1 MDSVEFEY
9 HNLPKKGEVHA
20 KLVGLMI
27 CSKYLMKYSIPR
39 TITLVDV
46 LTVFLHMKYTER
58 VKVFIY
64 VYLVLY

>member
-1 MDSVEFEY
+1 
-9 HNLPKKGEVHA
+9 
-20 KLVGLMI
+20 
-27 CSKYLMKYSIPR
+27 MKYSIPR